1 MRILRNTPGLA
12 AVAVLILAAGAEA
25 QSLSPEVKTKVDAK
39 VKELRSWSTDPAF
52 VSAVKSHNAG
62 QSADEKAMT
71 NEKWSKLTVLDPFV
85 RAYSKNPLGTYLK
98 SKKDDQIAECFVSGA
113 DGTKVAFL
121 SKTSSWSHA
130 DKDKHRVP
138 MTGRVW
144 VGPIAMDES
153 TGTQQV
159 QIGLPVLDAGKPI
172 GSIVVGLAVSKLK

>member
-85 RAYSKNPLGTYLK
+85 RAYSKNPLGTVGDISEEQEGRPNRRVLRLGSGRNQGRVPLQNLK
-98 SKKDDQIAECFVSGA
+98 LVPCGQRQAPRTDDRQSMGGA
-113 DGTKVAFL
+113 DCDG
-121 SKTSSWSHA
+121 
-130 DKDKHRVP
+130 
-138 MTGRVW
+138 
-144 VGPIAMDES
+144 
-153 TGTQQV
+153 
-159 QIGLPVLDAGKPI
+159 
-172 GSIVVGLAVSKLK
+172 